1 MNDFRYYMIHTLSV
15 ASGVLLALIVLFIF
29 LWIITSKGFS
39 SLKAEK
45 KTEKEKDEEI
55 PMDGFD
61 DVE

>member
-15 ASGVLLALIVLFIF
+15 ASGLILALIILFIF

-39 SLKAEK
+39 SLKSK
-45 KTEKEKDEEI
+45 KTEDEKNSEI
-55 PMDGFD
+55 PMDDFN